1 MADHDERLARRRQE
15 RTDLAF
21 SRLLPKP
28 GPKMA
33 TGVIWWAFG
42 LYALFMARA
51 PYQPTAAE
59 ETAYSE
65 LMQQAIFSAEA
76 QEAQQDF
83 MSAQRELDK
92 VHVFGWRWRS
102 PYDRLVPPRQRKV
115 DEARRRFDAAI
126 RDRDALQSE
135 AKASVGIWS
144 QYGIDEARER
154 FWKAY
159 QDGKD
164 FAKRM
169 TFWDVLFGVGG
180 GSRDEELVVTIM
192 RYIGQIIMNFSIG
205 LLSALFSFAFSLVSM
220 LWEYKVG
227 YISGFI
233 FFLVAM
239 SGASA
244 MVATFIGGMTSVA
257 VGGVYAI
264 AQSASNNA
272 RLRGGDERRR
282 PQMRYQQP
290 RQHYAHYD

>member
-1 MADHDERLARRRQE
+1 MSLVGGGARR
-15 RTDLAF
+15 TF
-21 SRLLPKP
+21 
-28 GPKMA
+28 
-33 TGVIWWAFG
+33 
-42 LYALFMARA
+42 
-51 PYQPTAAE
+51 
-59 ETAYSE
+59 
-65 LMQQAIFSAEA
+65 
-76 QEAQQDF
+76 
-83 MSAQRELDK
+83 
-92 VHVFGWRWRS
+92 
-102 PYDRLVPPRQRKV
+102 RLVPPRQRKV

-164 FAKRM
+164 FAERM

-257 VGGVYAI
+257 VGGCDAI

-272 RLRGGDERRR
+272 RLRVRREGDRRCAISSLASTMLIVR
-282 PQMRYQQP
+282 L
-290 RQHYAHYD
+290 